1 MIYKKILVNFC
12 LWLIHLLSTAYYSPQ
27 RLLTIGVLAMLSKEK
42 LAELKI
48 KEAKLKEDCRRNLK
62 SQKKLKWVWLHIK
75 NTTEVENDIKR

>member
-1 MIYKKILVNFC
+1 
-12 LWLIHLLSTAYYSPQ
+12 
-27 RLLTIGVLAMLSKEK
+27 VLAMLSKEK

-48 KEAKLKEDCRRNLK
+48 KEAKLKEDCRKNLK